1 MRHNLTPLVSI
12 IMNCLNG
19 EKFLKS
25 SINSIILQSY
35 KNWELIFYDNCSQD
49 NSLKL
54 VKSFK
59 DKRIKIFKSKKL
71 LRLYDARNFALS
83 KAKGK
88 YVSFLDVDDFWNKE
102 KLKIQINYLKKNTSF
117 KILYTNYF
125 IKNDMKNSKKKKF
138 RKKLKSGYITQ
149 KLLDDYSIGIL
160 TIILEKKLFEKHRFN
175 KIYNIIGD
183 FDCFLKLSLLNKIG
197 YLKKPLATYRVHNN
211 NYTNKYFNRYI
222 HELDNWIS
230 KNKTFFQNKKYS
242 LFKLEYYLKKL
253 KIKFF
258 VKKTLGV

>member
-125 IKNDMKNSKKKKF
+125 IKKDIKNSKKKK
-138 RKKLKSGYITQ
+138 I
-149 KLLDDYSIGIL
+149 
-160 TIILEKKLFEKHRFN
+160 
-175 KIYNIIGD
+175 
-183 FDCFLKLSLLNKIG
+183 
-197 YLKKPLATYRVHNN
+197 
-211 NYTNKYFNRYI
+211 
-222 HELDNWIS
+222 
-230 KNKTFFQNKKYS
+230 
-242 LFKLEYYLKKL
+242 
-253 KIKFF
+253 
-258 VKKTLGV
+258 